1 MTVEHFQE
9 TITAL
14 LKQKPFQL
22 FTVELNTGER
32 IEIDHSRALIVRDG
46 AAVFLGP
53 GGVPHLFD
61 HESVNQIIVAPTKTE
76 A

>member
-1 MTVEHFQE
+1 MTAEHFDEQ
-9 TITAL
+9 ITAL
-14 LKQKPFQL
+14 IERVPFRL

-32 IEIDHSRALIVRDG
+32 IEIDRSRALVVRAG
-46 AAVFLGP
+46 SAVFMGP

-61 HESVNQIIVAPTKTE
+61 HESVNQIIAAPANKD

>member
-1 MTVEHFQE
+1 MTAAHFDE
-9 TITAL
+9 MITAL
-14 LKQKPFQL
+14 IERIPFQL

-32 IEIDHSRALIVRDG
+32 IEIDHSHALVVRDG

-61 HESVNQIIVAPTKTE
+61 HESMNQIIAAQVR
-76 A
+76 

>member
-1 MTVEHFQE
+1 MTADHFNE
-9 TITAL
+9 TFTAL
-14 LKQKPFQL
+14 IERVPFQL

-32 IEIDHSRALIVRDG
+32 IEIDHSHALVVRDG

-61 HESVNQIIVAPTKTE
+61 HESVNQIIVAQARTK